1 MVYSFHCSAVGTP
14 GEVILADLNQYLVST
29 KVGGGIE
36 AAMSMHLYFDAAEVA
51 YRIIYRVDGKTA
63 RQTPL
68 TIPNSANN
76 RSGFVVVAART
87 VIS

>member
-1 MVYSFHCSAVGTP
+1 
-14 GEVILADLNQYLVST
+14 LNQYLVST

-68 TIPNSANN
+68 VIPNSTNN
-76 RSGFVVVAART
+76 RSGFVALAART
-87 VIS
+87 AIVS